1 MTEEAPVQV
10 GDRVVFL
17 QMPGIF
23 TVIARRGHMLDLES
37 DRGLRRSV
45 HEVSVRRVNGTSAL
59 TSAHGP
65 LLEGAGFIAT
75 PRGLRIR
82 A

>member
-1 MTEEAPVQV
+1 VLAWPSAPEAGPTEDERLRMAAEAL
-10 GDRVVFL
+10 GAAARAGSL
-17 QMPGIF
+17 G
-23 TVIARRGHMLDLES
+23 TVTVERI
-37 DRGLRRSV
+37 
-45 HEVSVRRVNGTSAL
+45 NGASAL
-59 TSAHGP
+59 SSPFGV